1 MRRPLTAALCLALT
15 LLLLPGCVS
24 RPDPQPTPT
33 PTQTETPAPSPSPA
47 ETDGRAVVRL
57 AVLTDASGLGAAG
70 LMAGSEAGDTAVRY
84 EVTLTDD
91 PDLAASGLLAGTLD
105 AAALPTD
112 RAAAL
117 YHQTEGEIRLLAV
130 TAQGGL
136 LILERGDGVRTLS
149 DLAGRTLCAAGEGSA
164 PQHVLDCLLAR
175 EGLSPDDADIQW
187 SAADSLTDRM
197 ISGEIDLCLLPASS
211 AAQVLL
217 RDDQVRVALNLAS
230 LWEDALPGSAMA
242 VSCLA
247 VRADFLEERPQEAA
261 DLLAEYAASADLA
274 LTDPEAAAPLAAEA
288 GLTAD
293 PETALA
299 AIPDCGLTFLTGADM
314 RGAVQSFFEVLAG
327 QDPASIGGSI
337 PDDAFYYIP

>member
-33 PTQTETPAPSPSPA
+33 PTQTGTPAPSPSPT

-70 LMAGSEAGDTAVRY
+70 LMVGSEAGDTAVRY

-105 AAALPTD
+105 AAALPTH

-130 TAQGGL
+130 TALGGL
-136 LILERGDGVRTLS
+136 AVLEDGGEVRTLS
-149 DLAGRTLCAAGEGSA
+149 GLAGRTLYAAGESSA
-164 PQHVLDCLLAR
+164 ASVALGCLLAR
-175 EGLSPDDADIQW
+175 EGLSPDDVDLQW
-187 SAADSLTDRM
+187 SAADSLADRM
-197 ISGEIDLCLLPASS
+197 IAGEIDLCLLPAPD
-211 AAQVLL
+211 AARVTAQSG
-217 RDDQVRVALNLAS
+217 QIRVALDLAQ
-230 LWEDALPGSAMA
+230 LWEDTLPGSAMA

-247 VRADFLEERPQEAA
+247 VRADFLEEQPQEAA
-261 DLLAEYAASADLA
+261 DLLAEYAASVDLA
-274 LTDPEAAAPLAAEA
+274 LTDPETAAPLAAEA
-288 GLTAD
+288 GLAAD
-293 PETALA
+293 PEAALA
-299 AIPDCGLTFLTGADM
+299 AIPDCGLTFLTGSDM
-314 RGAVQSFFEVLAG
+314 REAVQSYFEELAAYDPSVL
-327 QDPASIGGSI
+327 GGSI
-337 PDDAFYYIP
+337 PDDAFYVIP